1 MTALKLLILSTCIP
15 VSMLRETK
23 QTKRNVG
30 KNKVMSDWLFDIE
43 RAIGLGILALLAVI
57 TYLFCHYD
65 S

>member
-1 MTALKLLILSTCIP
+1 
-15 VSMLRETK
+15 
-23 QTKRNVG
+23 
-30 KNKVMSDWLFDIE
+30 MSDWLFDLE